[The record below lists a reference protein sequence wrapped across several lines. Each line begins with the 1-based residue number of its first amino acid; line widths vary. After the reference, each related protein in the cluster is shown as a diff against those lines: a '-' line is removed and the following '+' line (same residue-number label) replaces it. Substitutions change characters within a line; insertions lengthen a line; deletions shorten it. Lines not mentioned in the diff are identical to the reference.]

1 MEARSDR
8 RVLCFSGV
16 DVETGHAVDE
26 LWQHATDRFP
36 TSMSALLAS
45 FDGDLDRAKQVMRD
59 ATASS
64 KDSTSKN
71 DLTQQLVNIGGDR
84 KKRVEGT
91 MALLRAMVEQ
101 PDMGKVIQALLQ
113 VRDVERLFFT
123 ENGNIQ

>member
-1 MEARSDR
+1 
-8 RVLCFSGV
+8 
-16 DVETGHAVDE
+16 
-26 LWQHATDRFP
+26 
-36 TSMSALLAS
+36 MSALLAS

-123 ENGNIQ
+123 ENGNVQ